1 MELHGAGL
9 IDLWTR
15 WDTDKR
21 RNVMKCLNE
30 SDKRQQKKMSSNQ
43 TKITLKNFTGAFYV
57 LIAGYVVSFVVFI
70 GEKIYFKRMAN

>member
-1 MELHGAGL
+1 MELHAAGL

-21 RNVMKCLNE
+21 RNVIKCLNE

-57 LIAGYVVSFVVFI
+57 LIAGYLVSLVVFI
-70 GEKIYFKRMAN
+70 GEKIYFKRIAK